1 MLKMHTKDIKKMTR
15 EDLEL
20 KLEEVT
26 KIIEREGNSFNRN
39 KEVYNQARKD
49 LSKIAK
55 EFNKRNY
62 GIIIL
67 HK

>member
-1 MLKMHTKDIKKMTR
+1 MTR

-39 KEVYNQARKD
+39 NEVYNQARKD

>member
-39 KEVYNQARKD
+39 NEVYSQARKD